1 MEEQTDSTFIK
12 NISIVLVILVVFT
25 IAIAFIARDVGFKD
39 EEGNNPSNMAIAE
52 ERIKP
57 VAGAY
62 TGDEGPAPVKAA
74 MAGTAPAQA
83 GAFDGSLDSEMIYN
97 TVCAACHTT
106 AVLGA
111 PKPSSPEMAQRA
123 EKGMDA
129 LMQTA
134 LNGLNAMPPRG
145 GRSDLSDAQVKAVIE
160 FMLK

>member
-12 NISIVLVILVVFT
+12 NLSIVLVILVVFT
-25 IAIAFIARDVGFKD
+25 IAVALIARVVGFKD
-39 EEGNNPSNMAIAE
+39 EAGNNPSTMAIAE

-62 TGDEGPAPVKAA
+62 TGADGPAMAVVEKA
-74 MAGTAPAQA
+74 APAQKA
-83 GAFDGSLDSEMIYN
+83 AFNGSLDSEMIYK

-111 PKPSSPEMAQRA
+111 PKPGSPEMAQRA

-129 LMQTA
+129 MLLVA
-134 LNGLNAMPPRG
+134 VNGLNAMPPRG
-145 GRSDLSDAQVKAVIE
+145 GRADLSDEQLRAVIE
-160 FMLK
+160 LYNYS